1 MREIAAEKA
10 AWADELSRKAK
21 APGGDSADERIDPR
35 TALTE
40 LSKAM
45 PDHAMVST
53 DIGNVCSVS
62 NSYLHFEE
70 PKSFL
75 AAMSWGNCGYAAP
88 AAMGAKVGRPDR
100 PAIAYVGDGAWGMS
114 IAETMTC
121 VRENIP
127 VVVVVF
133 ENQQWGAERRNQ
145 LDFFDG
151 RCVATDLKN
160 PSFAEIA
167 RAMGASGISV
177 THANQVGDALRA
189 AVASDKPTV
198 LELHLTRELA
208 EPFRRDAFRPQPL
221 RLLDK
226 YQALSGKSE

>member
-1 MREIAAEKA
+1 
-10 AWADELSRKAK
+10 
-21 APGGDSADERIDPR
+21 
-35 TALTE
+35 
-40 LSKAM
+40 
-45 PDHAMVST
+45 MVST

-75 AAMSWGNCGYAAP
+75 AAMSWGNCGYAVP

-121 VRENIP
+121 VREDIP
-127 VVVVVF
+127 VVIVVF

-145 LDFFDG
+145 LDFFEG

-167 RAMGASGISV
+167 RAMGASGV
-177 THANQVGDALRA
+177 AVGHADQVGDALRA
-189 AVASDKPTV
+189 AVASGTPTV

-208 EPFRRDAFRPQPL
+208 EPFRRDAFRPHPL

-226 YQALSGKSE
+226 YQALSGSPE